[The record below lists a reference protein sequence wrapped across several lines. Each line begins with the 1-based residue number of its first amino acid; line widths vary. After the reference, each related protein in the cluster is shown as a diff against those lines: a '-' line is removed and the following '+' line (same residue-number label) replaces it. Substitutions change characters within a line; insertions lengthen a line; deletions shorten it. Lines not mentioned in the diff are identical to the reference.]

1 MAVNYPLLLPET
13 VYHVYNHANGSE
25 NLFRSE
31 ENYHYFLRKYAE
43 YIYPVADTYAYC
55 LMPNH
60 FHLMV
65 RIRSEEEVLK
75 FLKLKQPTSD
85 LTGFQ
90 NLSGLISQQFSHF
103 FNAYTKAY
111 NKLYERR
118 GSLFERPFKRKAI
131 TDDQYFTQLIAYI
144 HLNPVKHGFCK
155 DLLDWKH
162 SSIHGYLSSKATKLN
177 RDYLEK
183 WFGNKEALL
192 QFHKDL
198 VFDYHLFEDF

>member
-1 MAVNYPLLLPET
+1 MATTPPPLLPET

-25 NLFRSE
+25 NLFRCD
-31 ENYHYFLRKYAE
+31 ENYYYFLRKYAE
-43 YIYPVADTYAYC
+43 YIYPIADTYAYC

-60 FHLMV
+60 FHIMI
-65 RIRSEEEVLK
+65 RIRSEEEIVA
-75 FLKLKQPTSD
+75 FLKERNID

-144 HLNPVKHGFCK
+144 YLNPVKHGFCK
-155 DLLDWKH
+155 DLLDWQH
-162 SSIHGYLSSKATKLN
+162 SSIHSYLSQKPSKIN
-177 RDYLEK
+177 RTYLEE
-183 WFGNKEALL
+183 WFGNREQILK
-192 QFHKDL
+192 FHQEIFMEKFLFDDL
-198 VFDYHLFEDF
+198 